1 MLLASMLVV
10 LTVGTAPP
18 RPPGG
23 VPARVDAAPAP
34 LATAPASPA
43 AVAGRLVFRSRG
55 KLLTVRD
62 VRRLTGGRKLRLDL
76 RNGDAVVEARLDDDG
91 WFVAPAQPGRWV
103 LEYLAVGDGAEFFDP
118 PREVQVHA
126 GEAACAGQLELAM
139 DDVEAELGANSGSRL
154 EVKESCAELAR
165 GLRSIVH
172 GPAVALGP
180 GARPVEPSSR
190 PRRALE
196 ILSGLRGE
204 VAWHG
209 LRKDGSDLG
218 LGLGATFVLGLRAPI
233 DTPRNLLVSVSAGQI
248 ARSRTLLPSR
258 TSRAFAGGAGYAPTS
273 WLELF
278 AGGDYV
284 EPQPGYRGGAGAW
297 GSLRFGAYAFGL
309 GLRART
315 GGGGQDVALTLDLSP
330 LYVIGALL

>member
-1 MLLASMLVV
+1 MLLASMLAALSV
-10 LTVGTAPP
+10 AAASP
-18 RPPGG
+18 RPTGND
-23 VPARVDAAPAP
+23 PARVVPAPAP
-34 LATAPASPA
+34 LLTLPSSGG

-55 KLLTVRD
+55 KLLTVRE
-62 VRRLTGGRKLRLDL
+62 VRRLAGGRKLRLDV
-76 RNGDAVVEARLDDDG
+76 RNGAAVVEARLDDDG

-165 GLRSIVH
+165 GLRAIVH
-172 GPAVALGP
+172 GPAVATGP
-180 GARPVEPSSR
+180 AARPVEPRSR

-209 LRKDGSDLG
+209 VRNDGSDLG
-218 LGLGATFVLGLRAPI
+218 LGLGATFVLGLRGPL
-233 DTPRNLLVSVSAGQI
+233 DTPSNLLVAVSAGQI
-248 ARSRTLLPSR
+248 DRSRTLLPSR
-258 TSRAFAGGAGYAPTS
+258 TSRTFAGGVGYAPTS

-278 AGGDYV
+278 AGGDYLQ
-284 EPQPGYRGGAGAW
+284 PQPGYKGGAGAW

-309 GLRART
+309 GLRARG